1 LNAISVFNQ
10 IAKKK
15 SMQNVTLERAAE
27 GMKLAKPVTNKRGM
41 ILYGAGV
48 VLTFD
53 IIARL
58 SEMGVEQIT
67 IDGHPPSTADEKKS
81 LSLQIKEL
89 NARFRNVEEDP
100 LMGKIKNLILTQ
112 LK

>member
-1 LNAISVFNQ
+1 
-10 IAKKK
+10 
-15 SMQNVTLERAAE
+15 MQNVTLERAAE
-27 GMKLAKPVTNKRGM
+27 GMKLAKPVTSKTGM

-48 VLTFD
+48 VLTAD

-58 SEMGVEQIT
+58 SEMGVEQIS
-67 IDGHPPSTADEKKS
+67 IEGHPPSTDDEEKG

-89 NARFRNVEEDP
+89 HARFRYVEEDP

-112 LK
+112 LKERA

>member
-1 LNAISVFNQ
+1 
-10 IAKKK
+10 
-15 SMQNVTLERAAE
+15 MQNVTLERAAA

-48 VLTFD
+48 VLTAD

-58 SEMGVEQIT
+58 SELGVEQIT
-67 IDGHPPSTADEKKS
+67 IEGNPPSTADEEKS

-89 NARFRNVEEDP
+89 NARFRYVEEDP
-100 LMGKIKNLILTQ
+100 LMGKMKNLILTQ
-112 LK
+112 LKERV